1 MHSVFLFLKGKV
13 DVSCTG
19 VWEMSSV
26 GGGGVDWDKHVRHLR
41 KRIEFDEFY
50 QQKKSVLLKTKNDC
64 NQL

>member
-26 GGGGVDWDKHVRHLR
+26 GGGGGGGGLTG
-41 KRIEFDEFY
+41 INMFDIYE
-50 QQKKSVLLKTKNDC
+50 KE
-64 NQL
+64 

>member
-26 GGGGVDWDKHVRHLR
+26 GGGGGLTG
-41 KRIEFDEFY
+41 INMFDIYE
-50 QQKKSVLLKTKNDC
+50 KE
-64 NQL
+64 